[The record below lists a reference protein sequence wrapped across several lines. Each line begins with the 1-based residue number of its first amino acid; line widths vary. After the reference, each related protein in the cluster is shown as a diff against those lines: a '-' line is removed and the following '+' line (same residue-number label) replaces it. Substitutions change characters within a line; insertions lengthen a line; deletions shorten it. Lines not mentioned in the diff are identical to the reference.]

1 MRSVARCHRDVSCEI
16 GFREAFSPARGCQGG
31 RRRGRKR
38 GATAPKT
45 NDEIARS
52 DRADHEIELRVASA
66 NEEIRSSD
74 IVIGGAVTEFD
85 LIIGSAGA

>member
-1 MRSVARCHRDVSCEI
+1 
-16 GFREAFSPARGCQGG
+16 
-31 RRRGRKR
+31 
-38 GATAPKT
+38 
-45 NDEIARS
+45 
-52 DRADHEIELRVASA
+52 VASA